1 MEEQIAPSIPAPE
14 NFEAP
19 STATL
24 NFPPT
29 ITPELINLMKNR
41 AREEA
46 IRITMEQR
54 QETQAPQLQVP
65 QDFQRPPQ
73 VVYVRRNLTFAELIL
88 TIFLACGL
96 VLGVQTGWHFG
107 SQLLQ
112 RIENRRLFERRSANP
127 PTSGMEP
134 TTRS

>member
-14 NFEAP
+14 NLAAP
-19 STATL
+19 STATP

-29 ITPELINLMKNR
+29 ITPEMVSLMKAR

-54 QETQAPQLQVP
+54 QEAPVPQFQVP
-65 QDFQRPPQ
+65 ADFQRPPQ
-73 VVYVRRNLTFAELIL
+73 VVYVRRNLTLAELIL
-88 TIFLACGL
+88 TVFLACGL
-96 VLGVQTGWHFG
+96 VLGVQTSWHFG

-112 RIENRRLFERRSANP
+112 RIEIKVK
-127 PTSGMEP
+127 
-134 TTRS
+134 